1 MRPLLA
7 LALASALASGM
18 AARAPDL
25 LSRQLADAF
34 DRKLTDVLRYGAAP
48 SPRPRTT
55 LFAERELNSYLR
67 FKATDQLPV
76 GLTEPAFTLMGHNR
90 VSARAIVDL
99 DLIRQKQGTG
109 GWFDPVSYLTGRI
122 PIEAEGL
129 VYTGGGKGR
138 AEVERVEALGI
149 PVPKLLLQQIL
160 TFYTAAPE
168 DPDGASLDDTYVLPA
183 QIQRLDVQAGRV
195 TVVQ

>member
-7 LALASALASGM
+7 VALASAVASGM

-25 LSRQLADAF
+25 LSRQLAESF
-34 DRKLTDVLRYGAAP
+34 DRKLTDVLQYGAAP
-48 SPRPRTT
+48 SPRPRAT

-76 GLTEPAFTLMGHNR
+76 GLTEPAFTLMGRNR

-138 AEVERVEALGI
+138 VEVEHVEALGI

-160 TFYTAAPE
+160 TFYTASPE
-168 DPDGASLDDTYVLPA
+168 DPDGASLDDTYLLPA
-183 QIQRLDVQAGRV
+183 QIKRLDVQAGRV
-195 TVVQ
+195 AVVQ